1 MATITPNREGLK
13 DLANF
18 NIDSQFTQ
26 QYGTQVF
33 NYSGEVTTAYEQL
46 CINLNLVLDD
56 VEADIAAI
64 RSQIPNLQRNG

>member
-1 MATITPNREGLK
+1 MDNITPNREGLK

-18 NIDSQFTQ
+18 NVDSQFTQ

-33 NYSGEVTTAYEQL
+33 NYNGPVTPAYEQL
-46 CINLNLVLDD
+46 CLNLNLVLND

-64 RSQIPNLQRNG
+64 RSQIPALQATR